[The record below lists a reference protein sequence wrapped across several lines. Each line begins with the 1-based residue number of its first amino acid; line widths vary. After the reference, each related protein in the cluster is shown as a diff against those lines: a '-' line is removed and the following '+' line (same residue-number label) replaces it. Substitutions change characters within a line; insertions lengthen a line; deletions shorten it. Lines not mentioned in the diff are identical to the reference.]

1 MTESSNA
8 PLIGITTY
16 GRNKADH
23 FSIPAKHIYAVRRAG
38 GIPLAVPPGDPRPDI
53 LLDKVDGLIFCGG
66 GDIDPNHYNGT
77 NHETIYMVDE
87 ERDKG
92 EFDLLKCVM
101 DSGLPTFAIC
111 RGIHTINVAL
121 GGTLYEDLPDLV
133 GDKVNHRLPPREPVA
148 HVVNINPDTRLI
160 QILNE
165 SEVSPMSWHHQ
176 GIKKLAPGLIASA
189 LAPDGVIEGIE
200 MPDHP
205 WLLGVQWH
213 PELTAE
219 TDEKQQALYNAFIN
233 AATMNKNKSH
243 HTH

>member
-1 MTESSNA
+1 MIKSDNA

-23 FSIPAKHIYAVRRAG
+23 FTIPAKHIYAIRRAG
-38 GIPLAVPPGDPRPDI
+38 GIPIAIPPGDPRPGI
-53 LLDKVDGLIFCGG
+53 LLDKLDGLIFCGG
-66 GDIDPNHYNGT
+66 GDIDPHHYNGT

-92 EFDLLKCVM
+92 EFNLAKRII

-111 RGIHTINVAL
+111 RGIHVINVAL
-121 GGTLYEDLPDLV
+121 GGSLYEDLPDMI
-133 GDKVNHRLPPREPVA
+133 GDKVHHRLPPRKPAA
-148 HVVNINPDTRLI
+148 HLVTVKPDTRLM
-160 QILNE
+160 QILNDT
-165 SEVSPMSWHHQ
+165 EVNPLSWHHQ
-176 GIKKLAPGLIASA
+176 GIKKLAPGLIVSA
-189 LAPDGVIEGIE
+189 FAPDNVIEGIE

-219 TDEKQQALYNAFIN
+219 TDEKQQELYNAFVKT
-233 AATMNKNKSH
+233 AGSNK
-243 HTH
+243 